1 MWLNSGE
8 RAPLAGED
16 DRMIGN
22 GKQDLAVVVVRD
34 AEAIGAALRQALET
48 AGAEERP
55 GLERA
60 LAVVADAAGV
70 PDMELRGRWAGRRI
84 RAGGHQGPLDAVA
97 AVKALRKAEPGL
109 SLRQAV
115 QLSREAAATEAA

>member
-1 MWLNSGE
+1 
-8 RAPLAGED
+8 
-16 DRMIGN
+16 MIGH

-34 AEAIGAALRQALET
+34 AEAIAEALRQALET

-70 PDMELRGRWAGRRI
+70 PDAELRGRWAGRRI

-115 QLSREAAATEAA
+115 QLSREAAATAAA